1 MKPQITFK
9 KNPFAGIYYQKFKL
23 LIKATGRSLPLADCR
38 VVLPYSFS
46 FWFSWRI
53 SRSTNGIFVFIS
65 VISHISYLRVLEN
78 ESQIDHPHVNKS
90 VTNLK
95 HIWMTLVSSVYCSM
109 YDCCQIMVCI
119 PCNTM
124 LWLCHDWRGKLHSLA
139 QAFQSTFEP
148 PPHHLTNRQQ
158 RSKLVLQAR
167 VTKKGMI
174 ALTVKVFYWCTVLQ
188 QARQIIG
195 RQGVTLWHYVAYDC
209 FI

>member
-1 MKPQITFK
+1 
-9 KNPFAGIYYQKFKL
+9 
-23 LIKATGRSLPLADCR
+23 
-38 VVLPYSFS
+38 
-46 FWFSWRI
+46 
-53 SRSTNGIFVFIS
+53 
-65 VISHISYLRVLEN
+65 
-78 ESQIDHPHVNKS
+78 
-90 VTNLK
+90 
-95 HIWMTLVSSVYCSM
+95 MTLVSSVYCSM

-158 RSKLVLQAR
+158 QSKLVLQAR

-195 RQGVTLWHYVAYDC
+195 RQAGGNSVALCCLRLFYIGNIPSLFSLHPSHTLWCDFTVVTLIQAHFDLALSCCSFLAPSRYHPPLPGVHTLQLLTPTTPRL
-209 FI
+209 IL